1 MDHQTLL
8 TRRLIAAGGV
18 IVVVILLVLLVKS
31 CTDSRRENAL
41 KDYNRNVRTLVEQ
54 SKNGV
59 GSQLFDALSGASGQQ
74 ATQLQETVNQLRG
87 VADENLAQAER
98 LDAPDAMTEAQQD
111 LELVLSLRR
120 DGVTTIADQIQ
131 KAVGQS
137 AGASDAVEQ
146 IAAQMQIFNASDV
159 VYSQRVAPLVLR
171 ALKDD
176 GIAASY
182 DGTAGQQVLPSADF
196 LRSISWMSPTYVGNQ
211 LGATSPTNANGTP
224 APGLHGHQIDSV
236 SVGAITLTPGAS
248 NQIPASPPPTFSVA
262 FTNGGENDETN
273 VKVSVE
279 ISGSGAPLTAS
290 TIVPNSTAGA
300 QTTANVELTKTP
312 PTNGTVNIK
321 VTVQKVPGEE
331 TVDNNTQ
338 TFTALFE

>member
-31 CTDSRRENAL
+31 CADSRRENAL
-41 KDYNRNVRTLVEQ
+41 KDYNRNVRTLVEH
-54 SKNGV
+54 SKNAV
-59 GSQLFDALSGASGQQ
+59 GTQLFDTLSGANGQQ
-74 ATQLQETVNQLRG
+74 ATQLQETINQLRG
-87 VADENLAQAER
+87 VTDEDLAQAER
-98 LDAPDAMTEAQQD
+98 LDAPDAMSKAQQD

-120 DGVTTIADQIQ
+120 DGVTAIADQIQ

-137 AGASDAVEQ
+137 AGASEAVNQ
-146 IAAQMQIFNASDV
+146 IAAQMQIFNASDI
-159 VYSQRVAPLVLR
+159 VYSQRVAPLVLG

-196 LRSISWMSPTYVGNQ
+196 LRSISWMSPTYVANQ
-211 LGATSPTNANGTP
+211 LGATSPASANGTP

-236 SVGAITLTPGAS
+236 SVGDVTLTPGAS

-262 FTNGGENDETN
+262 FTNGGENTETN

-290 TIVPNSTAGA
+290 TIVPSSAAGA

-321 VTVQKVPGEE
+321 VTVQKVLGEE